1 MRMLNQLVSLDVE
14 KGEVTVQ
21 AGMLTTHLLAVIM
34 PLGYTL
40 VGLTGSLGNTI
51 GGEIGNDVNGKD
63 SWHAGNFGSNV
74 LGLKVATGMGEI
86 IDVDRQHN
94 PEWCNAII
102 GGMGLTGVIL
112 EVRLKLKRIPSF
124 VLRTNTGKCNNIT
137 ALLSEMNNLDKSKT
151 DFAYCWTD
159 PWAPE
164 SSLGRGLIET
174 ACFIESE
181 AKVTTDELLEAFKQ
195 KDKFGP
201 LSPETF
207 WSVFRRFDFMF
218 TYRYA
223 GYVKFLLAGSK
234 TQQVRFPQYQYPMLK
249 HLPQWNLKYYPHGFR
264 EWQIL
269 ISAANFE
276 KAYKEIL
283 LLCRKEGFTPY
294 VCAIR
299 KHIAQSPWLSFAG
312 NGFSMTVNYGLND
325 HPTEK
330 RKAFENA
337 LLDMTISFSGKI
349 YLGKYPF
356 FNKPVLQKMYP
367 ELERFLQVKKQY
379 DPNNLFWS
387 DAAEMLMS

>member
-1 MRMLNQLVSLDVE
+1 MSTARYPEQKVSSYGLIEVRSQVCTPRTYDDVVACIQYARNIVFKICPAGARLSFSNVCLIDKQISLNMRMLNQLVSLDVE

-164 SSLGRGLIET
+164 SSLGRGLI
-174 ACFIESE
+174 
-181 AKVTTDELLEAFKQ
+181 
-195 KDKFGP
+195 
-201 LSPETF
+201 
-207 WSVFRRFDFMF
+207 
-218 TYRYA
+218 
-223 GYVKFLLAGSK
+223 
-234 TQQVRFPQYQYPMLK
+234 
-249 HLPQWNLKYYPHGFR
+249 
-264 EWQIL
+264 
-269 ISAANFE
+269 
-276 KAYKEIL
+276 
-283 LLCRKEGFTPY
+283 
-294 VCAIR
+294 
-299 KHIAQSPWLSFAG
+299 
-312 NGFSMTVNYGLND
+312 
-325 HPTEK
+325 
-330 RKAFENA
+330 
-337 LLDMTISFSGKI
+337 
-349 YLGKYPF
+349 
-356 FNKPVLQKMYP
+356 
-367 ELERFLQVKKQY
+367 
-379 DPNNLFWS
+379 
-387 DAAEMLMS
+387 